1 MTPIFCR
8 IWLVKMTVVLERLFT
23 PLSFRLWGI
32 IHLPSISKARAN
44 MATESI
50 DDDINSPT
58 TDQRFGNLQCSCS
71 SARLRNEYAIHLD
84 SDVSSE
90 FYA

>member
-1 MTPIFCR
+1 M
-8 IWLVKMTVVLERLFT
+8 
-23 PLSFRLWGI
+23 G
-32 IHLPSISKARAN
+32 
-44 MATESI
+44 TESI

-58 TDQRFGNLQCSCS
+58 TDQRFGSLQCPCS
-71 SARLRNEYAIHLD
+71 GVRLRNESAIHLD

>member
-1 MTPIFCR
+1 M
-8 IWLVKMTVVLERLFT
+8 
-23 PLSFRLWGI
+23 G
-32 IHLPSISKARAN
+32 
-44 MATESI
+44 TESI